1 MSINL
6 QKRMTTGPKTAFVS
20 CVNLLQQERD
30 ITMQEARMI
39 TGGNGGTDIVGD
51 VYERHGLNRPITQ
64 NGGGVQRRGGGGGGG
79 GRGTGLF
86 EAIGSLFSGSG
97 GSGGSGGSEG
107 SEGSGGSGGS
117 GGEATSEVPDPHN
130 SELGSEVVNGQR
142 FYH

>member
-64 NGGGVQRRGGGGGGG
+64 NGGGG